1 MAKRERWELQQ
12 MQSLPLELKI
22 RKSQER
28 IKEWYEYWD
37 GMVYISYSGGK
48 DSTVL
53 KHLVDSLY
61 DDVPTVFVN
70 TGLEYPEVQKAA
82 IKNSD
87 VVLTPKMNFKKVL
100 QTYGYPIISKEI
112 SQVVAAAKIFIQ
124 DTLDG
129 RCPDI
134 PTTIEELKAWEN
146 IPIQVL
152 KIKGILGKNNKP
164 CLGDTPN
171 TDRSA
176 YNCKKYEYLLN
187 APFNVSNKCCN
198 VMKKQPAHKYERESK
213 RKPFIGELAEESR
226 ARTQAWMRTGCN
238 AYEGSYKKSKPLSF
252 WTEQDI
258 LQYLVENQLEIPEVY
273 GEIIMKNDKYEL
285 TGVNRTG
292 CVFCGY
298 GCHLEKE
305 PNRFQKLAK
314 THPKLYTYCIGGGNY
329 VDGIW
334 QPNNKGLGMGKV
346 LDFIGVNYKV
356 EDDTNIKDRE

>member
-1 MAKRERWELQQ
+1 
-12 MQSLPLELKI
+12 
-22 RKSQER
+22 
-28 IKEWYEYWD
+28 
-37 GMVYISYSGGK
+37 
-48 DSTVL
+48 
-53 KHLVDSLY
+53 
-61 DDVPTVFVN
+61 
-70 TGLEYPEVQKAA
+70 
-82 IKNSD
+82 
-87 VVLTPKMNFKKVL
+87 
-100 QTYGYPIISKEI
+100 
-112 SQVVAAAKIFIQ
+112 
-124 DTLDG
+124 
-129 RCPDI
+129 
-134 PTTIEELKAWEN
+134 
-146 IPIQVL
+146 
-152 KIKGILGKNNKP
+152 
-164 CLGDTPN
+164 
-171 TDRSA
+171 
-176 YNCKKYEYLLN
+176 
-187 APFNVSNKCCN
+187 
-198 VMKKQPAHKYERESK
+198 MKKQPAHKYERESK

-226 ARTQAWMRTGCN
+226 IRTQVWMRTGCN

-356 EDDTNIKDRE
+356 EDDTNIKDKE